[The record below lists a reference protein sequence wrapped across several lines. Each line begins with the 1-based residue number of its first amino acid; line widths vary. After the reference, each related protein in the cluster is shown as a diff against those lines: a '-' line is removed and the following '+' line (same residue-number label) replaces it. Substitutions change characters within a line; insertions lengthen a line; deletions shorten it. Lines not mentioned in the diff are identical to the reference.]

1 MCTPCLQWLRKTPDK
16 NAQGGDRY
24 TTNVGESRVEEI
36 NKEAEV
42 TLHQGL
48 DHMRV
53 SSLETQ

>member
-1 MCTPCLQWLRKTPDK
+1 
-16 NAQGGDRY
+16 
-24 TTNVGESRVEEI
+24 VGESRVEEI